1 MNGVSWGLLATA
13 LLAGCSGEGRGAR
26 AFPVPGEQGP
36 RVLAE
41 VLNASG
47 RPGLARTGTRVLRES
62 GIDVVYFGN
71 APAASA
77 SLDSTRIVVLRGD
90 GSGARRVR
98 EILGVGQ
105 VVTELDPDRLL
116 DVRVLLGADFAPRL
130 ELHP

>member
-1 MNGVSWGLLATA
+1 MRWAVLATA
-13 LLAGCSGEGRGAR
+13 VLAACGGEGRGAR
-26 AFPVPGEQGP
+26 AFPVPGERGD
-36 RVLAE
+36 RVIAE

-71 APAASA
+71 AAAGGTN
-77 SLDSTRIVVLRGD
+77 LDSTRIVVRRGD
-90 GSGARRVR
+90 GGGAHRVR

-105 VVTELDPDRLL
+105 VITELDSNRLL
-116 DVRVLLGADFAPRL
+116 DVTVLLGADFAPRL